1 GPAARTVRGGAGR
14 RCRARDGDPAAA
26 AAAAPRTV
34 RRGQSDPGE
43 VGAGAPGP
51 LRRRTAPAAH
61 RTRRG
66 PPAGGRSGAARGGIA
81 GVVRRGSAL
90 LPPPLAG
97 RGTRAVRGRRLPPP
111 LAGEGWGGG
120 SSVAS
125 TRPRLRRA
133 PPPLSPPR
141 RGQKGRRTR
150 RTHPTPPIRREQTQ
164 LQ

>member
-1 GPAARTVRGGAGR
+1 
-14 RCRARDGDPAAA
+14 
-26 AAAAPRTV
+26 
-34 RRGQSDPGE
+34 GE

-97 RGTRAVRGRRLPPP
+97 RGTRAVRADGSLLRLRGRVGVGGSSCVDPTAPSARPHRGLPPQ
-111 LAGEGWGGG
+111 AGEGVARYAPTDP
-120 SSVAS
+120 SSACGERAEPPTS
-125 TRPRLRRA
+125 PAARPL
-133 PPPLSPPR
+133 
-141 RGQKGRRTR
+141 
-150 RTHPTPPIRREQTQ
+150 
-164 LQ
+164 